1 MPSVLLSGIFTAS
14 QIVVPQ
20 NNQDLLAQKMQRICD
35 AHVGNQQYTI
45 SISLLT
51 SRIKMYKYI
60 LDISFII

>member
-45 SISLLT
+45 SIS
-51 SRIKMYKYI
+51 
-60 LDISFII
+60 